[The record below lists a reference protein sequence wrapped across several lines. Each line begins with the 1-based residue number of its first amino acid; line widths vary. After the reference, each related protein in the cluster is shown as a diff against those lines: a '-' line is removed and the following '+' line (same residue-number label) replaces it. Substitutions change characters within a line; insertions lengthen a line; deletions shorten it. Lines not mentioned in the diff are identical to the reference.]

1 LSKRAWGGG
10 GGDEFFIKKMV
21 LHVAPLFWQLQNFNF
36 HPTYPHYRMAIKN
49 NGVYAIILA
58 EKKIIPHFP
67 ILAD

>member
-1 LSKRAWGGG
+1 
-10 GGDEFFIKKMV
+10 
-21 LHVAPLFWQLQNFNF
+21 
-36 HPTYPHYRMAIKN
+36 MAIKN